1 MKKASLVL
9 SMVISLI
16 ASHSFAQ
23 EDSSKIH
30 RIAIFVPLYLDSAF
44 DASGGYRFDKTI
56 PRYISPG
63 LEFYQGVYCALDSL
77 EKDGLRLEIKVFDT
91 RGSEGNI
98 SRVVQEEG
106 LDSFQ
111 LIIGSVS
118 GVEYLQLA
126 SLAKQKNIP
135 FISATYPN
143 DGGLTGNPFVVIVNS
158 KLNTHLQTIYNFVLR
173 NLSTHN
179 MILVRRNN
187 VQDDRVTDVFKSL
200 NTTSTGNLMNY
211 QTVTLKDDFTGN
223 DLAPYL
229 DSLRENIII
238 CGSLDENFGKTLCEE
253 SATLLNNYQL
263 TLVGMPTWDNI
274 KEVLKPEYK
283 NLPIIYS
290 SSFFNP
296 GQDAWST
303 QFTKTYGKMTY
314 SRPTDMAYK
323 GYEVTYYFSRLLAKY
338 DSSLL
343 SNLNDRSFRLLTEY
357 DFKPIFW
364 SKTSTAPDYY
374 ENKRVYMVKRING
387 MLLRVN

>member
-16 ASHSFAQ
+16 ANHSFAQ
-23 EDSSKIH
+23 EDSTKMH

-44 DASGGYRFDKTI
+44 DATGAYRFDKTL

-63 LEFYQGVYCALDSL
+63 LEFYQGVHCALDSL
-77 EKDGLRLEIKVFDT
+77 EKDGLRFDIQVFDT

-98 SRVVQEEG
+98 SKVVHEEG
-106 LDSFQ
+106 FDSVQ

-118 GVEYLQLA
+118 GIEYLQLA
-126 SLAKQKNIP
+126 SVAKQKNIP

-143 DGGLTGNPFVVIVNS
+143 DGGLTGNPYVVIVNS

-200 NTTSTGNLMNY
+200 NTTPSGNLMNY
-211 QTVTLKDDFTGN
+211 QTVTLNDEFTGN
-223 DLAPYL
+223 DLSPYL

-253 SATLLNNYQL
+253 SVTLLNNYQL

-274 KEVLKPEYK
+274 KEILKPEYK
-283 NLPIIYS
+283 NLPLIYS

-303 QFTKTYGKMTY
+303 QFTKTYGKMTF

-343 SNLNDRSFRLLTEY
+343 SNLNDRSFRLLTEFE
-357 DFKPIFW
+357 FKPIFW
-364 SKTSTAPDYY
+364 SKTSTTPDYY